1 MAFIDTYSLLKVPK
15 HSNCKTDHQDSP
27 QHHHI
32 KMHSASSIYRANQGR
47 SDTSDKSEKS
57 IKSRTSSSKP
67 KKSSGL
73 CAADQH
79 VLDCYNHAQMHFNYP
94 TGTVSYT
101 IPPREDRE
109 GKRAVQEIKC
119 DRAKDYFSH
128 KQ

>member
-1 MAFIDTYSLLKVPK
+1 MDCIETYSLFESLNT
-15 HSNCKTDHQDSP
+15 STDIQP
-27 QHHHI
+27 PRLIPNHHI
-32 KMHSASSIYRANQGR
+32 KMHSASSIYRAISGR
-47 SDTSDKSEKS
+47 SDKSDKSEKS
-57 IKSRTSSSKP
+57 IKSTSTSSKP

-79 VLDCYNHAQMHFNYP
+79 ILDCYNHAQMHFNYP

-101 IPPREDRE
+101 IPPGEDRE